1 MIKQPLNILEL
12 PLEER
17 ALMAFQEA
25 VRKMLEE
32 RAREGASVSIMRD
45 GEVVSVPAKELLEK
59 SESQTKK

>member
-32 RAREGASVSIMRD
+32 RAREGASVSIWRD
-45 GEVVSVPAKELLEK
+45 GKVVDVPAKELLES
-59 SESQTKK
+59 SESQSDK